1 MKTAIRWVPVL
12 PVLAVLAVL
21 SAFSTTAY
29 PSAAAW
35 PTDSWL
41 GVTVRPV
48 DFETLDALELEYG
61 VLVAHV
67 FPDSPASRAG
77 IQRGDILLE
86 LDGKPLYSVG
96 RLNWLLRKGLGPE
109 KSSLAYFRSDRSR
122 TVDIEL
128 KRLPPHRQGP
138 YPWGMGGWPSA
149 SYLGVHLQAMTNELR
164 EVFGAPENEGV
175 LIVKVM
181 PDSPARDAS
190 LAVGD
195 VLVRMDRKTIRQI
208 PDVHRV
214 LTFFEPGDLVEI
226 ELIRDRQRRV
236 LTVTL
241 SDRPGAGPSHADPGS
256 PPSSPPPPMQPRH
269 WQQLLDE
276 LEEMWEKLWQDL
288 SEDRMKRAPDYL

>member
-1 MKTAIRWVPVL
+1 MKSAIRWVPVL
-12 PVLAVLAVL
+12 PVLALL

-41 GVTVRPV
+41 GVTVRSV

-67 FPDSPASRAG
+67 FPDSPASRSG

-109 KSSLAYFRSDRSR
+109 KSSLAYFRSGQTE
-122 TVDIEL
+122 TVDIERN
-128 KRLPPHRQGP
+128 RLTPHRQSP

-181 PDSPARDAS
+181 PDSPAQKAH

-195 VLVRMDRKTIRQI
+195 VIVRMDRKIIRRI

-214 LTFFEPGDLVEI
+214 LAFFEPGDTVDVEI
-226 ELIRDRQRRV
+226 IRNSQRRV
-236 LTVTL
+236 LTATVIE
-241 SDRPGAGPSHADPGS
+241 RPEAESGGENWE
-256 PPSSPPPPMQPRH
+256 PPAYSPPPAMQPRH
-269 WQQLLDE
+269 WRQLL
-276 LEEMWEKLWQDL
+276 EEFGDMWEKLWREL
-288 SEDRMKRAPDYL
+288 SEDRAKRDPEYL